1 MDFEYIKCNIRQ
13 AVWNRNGA
21 NIGTLLAQLPVD
33 ERNKFLN
40 PPCVKNPKWRRY
52 KHGKHC
58 ILDDPPILFESLFSG
73 PEIFDQ
79 MLKGGANLFLQNQQ
93 GWNIIHYLVVAS
105 YNIPNVEAQA
115 VNIYNRLKND
125 IAMADLQCLLHTED
139 FEGLRPLEMTVH
151 LGCFAMFD
159 AIFNTEHVYLVR
171 MERKGFCHV
180 LEYDISEY
188 ESHGCNSRRHKS
200 PVFLL
205 ARVDK
210 KILKDDN
217 SVQTIVKGPIND
229 WVSAKVKCN
238 IPFVVFWAFLRIL
251 VAVSFYMVISVNISW
266 AALVEA
272 VIHPEQA
279 ENATDPESEEGDDVR
294 NETSTENDSSTCHL
308 VDWYGSLENLGFTL
322 LSLLYMMIYAIISI
336 VYDMCEGL
344 ISIFQNWGRFRTVFG
359 KSKHLVASTTYYRL
373 CQFSFSFLSIAWTA
387 SYMMQPK
394 HILTDI
400 GLILTIFFS
409 TWSILYFIQILP
421 FVGKFVNSIQE
432 MLAVM
437 LQFILVYVIILIPF
451 PHAFQVLLRG
461 ESECDSIPDFE
472 TAAMGSYSTFRIM
485 LNMVDL
491 TSYTGEGVRVAYA
504 LHVIFVFF
512 VAILLVNFFIA
523 LMSSSVGEVV
533 DAGEAIMMIQR
544 LSVVSV
550 VEWRLSKPFACFYI
564 LLQRIFFNFHHKMIY
579 LRHHRLI
586 TTLP

>member
-1 MDFEYIKCNIRQ
+1 M
-13 AVWNRNGA
+13 
-21 NIGTLLAQLPVD
+21 
-33 ERNKFLN
+33 
-40 PPCVKNPKWRRY
+40 
-52 KHGKHC
+52 
-58 ILDDPPILFESLFSG
+58 DDPPILFESLFSG
-73 PEIFDQ
+73 REIFDQ
-79 MLKGGANLFLQNQQ
+79 LLKNGANLFLVNQQ

-105 YNIPNVEAQA
+105 YNIPNVEKQA
-115 VNIYNRLKND
+115 VEIYNRLKCD
-125 IAMADLQCLLHTED
+125 IALEDLRFLLHMED
-139 FEGLRPLEMTVH
+139 FEGLRPLEMAVH

-159 AIFNTEHVYLVR
+159 AIFNTEHVYLVK
-171 MERKGFCHV
+171 MERKGFCHL

-188 ESHGCNSRRHKS
+188 EAHGCNTRRHKS

-205 ARVDK
+205 ATADK

-229 WVSAKVKCN
+229 WVTAKVRCN
-238 IPFVVFWAFLRIL
+238 IPFIALWAFLRIL

-266 AALVEA
+266 AALVDA
-272 VIHPEQA
+272 VLQSDNI
-279 ENATDPESEEGDDVR
+279 TDSESEEVDDVE
-294 NETSTENDSSTCHL
+294 NVTKTSADNDSSTCHL
-308 VDWYGSLENLGFTL
+308 VDWYGSLQNLGLTM
-322 LSLLYMMIYAIISI
+322 LSLVYMLTYAIISI
-336 VYDMCEGL
+336 MYDMVEGF
-344 ISIFQNWGRFRTVFG
+344 ISICHNWGRLRTVFG
-359 KSKHLVASTTYYRL
+359 KSKHLVASTTYYRV
-373 CQFSFSFLSIAWTA
+373 CQFSFSFLSIVWTLL
-387 SYMMQPK
+387 YMVQPK
-394 HILTDI
+394 YILTDI

-461 ESECDSIPDFE
+461 DSECDTIQDFE

-491 TSYTGEGVRVAYA
+491 TSYDGHGVGVAYA
-504 LHVIFVFF
+504 LHIIFVFF
-512 VAILLVNFFIA
+512 VAILLVNFLIA

-550 VEWRLSKPFACFYI
+550 IEWRLCRPFACIYI
-564 LLQRIFFNFHHKMIY
+564 LLQKVFFNFHHKLIY
-579 LRHHRLI
+579 LRHRRLI
-586 TTLP
+586 TSLP